1 MLVSGAVFTFIL
13 EKDNVQIMKDD
24 NIAQKI
30 LKSSFY
36 STTLRTAG
44 FESIDSTELT
54 TATKFIS
61 LIYMFIGGSSGSTA
75 GGIKTTTFAI
85 IILMVI
91 SYLKGNE
98 NTIINKRK
106 VPQRLLKR
114 AIVVMFVSAFI
125 IIVSI
130 VGLSITEDI
139 KAEHTLP
146 EAETSVRDVSFLDIF
161 YEVFSAFGT
170 VGLTL
175 GITPKLSVAGKII
188 IIFVMFIGRLGPI
201 TISYAVLKKDKRNKG
216 IKYPECDDLI
226 VG

>member
-1 MLVSGAVFTFIL
+1 M
-13 EKDNVQIMKDD
+13 
-24 NIAQKI
+24 
-30 LKSSFY
+30 
-36 STTLRTAG
+36 
-44 FESIDSTELT
+44 
-54 TATKFIS
+54 
-61 LIYMFIGGSSGSTA
+61 
-75 GGIKTTTFAI
+75 
-85 IILMVI
+85 
-91 SYLKGNE
+91 
-98 NTIINKRK
+98 
-106 VPQRLLKR
+106 
-114 AIVVMFVSAFI
+114 

-188 IIFVMFIGRLGPI
+188 IMFVMFIGRLGPI

>member
-1 MLVSGAVFTFIL
+1 MTENNIL
-13 EKDNVQIMKDD
+13 SHQN
-24 NIAQKI
+24 
-30 LKSSFY
+30 
-36 STTLRTAG
+36 
-44 FESIDSTELT
+44 
-54 TATKFIS
+54 
-61 LIYMFIGGSSGSTA
+61 
-75 GGIKTTTFAI
+75 
-85 IILMVI
+85 
-91 SYLKGNE
+91 
-98 NTIINKRK
+98 
-106 VPQRLLKR
+106 
-114 AIVVMFVSAFI
+114 
-125 IIVSI
+125 
-130 VGLSITEDI
+130 
-139 KAEHTLP
+139 TLP